1 MFPNPFP
8 GRAALIRGH
17 GGLPQ
22 GRLGFGPPA
31 PEIVEALAHGTSP
44 ILLALDRRRHNGAA
58 EPALDPSSTVGCS
71 WRMLSY

>member
-8 GRAALIRGH
+8 GRAALNRGH

-22 GRLGFGPPA
+22 GRLGFGPRA

-44 ILLALDRRRHNGAA
+44 ILRMIDQPAHRPCAA
-58 EPALDPSSTVGCS
+58 AA
-71 WRMLSY
+71 

>member
-44 ILLALDRRRHNGAA
+44 ILRMIDQPAHRPCAA
-58 EPALDPSSTVGCS
+58 AA
-71 WRMLSY
+71 